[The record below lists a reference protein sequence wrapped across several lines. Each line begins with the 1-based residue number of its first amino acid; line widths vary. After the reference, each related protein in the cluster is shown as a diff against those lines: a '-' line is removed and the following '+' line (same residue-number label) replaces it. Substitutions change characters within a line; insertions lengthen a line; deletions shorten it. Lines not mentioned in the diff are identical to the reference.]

1 MIRDT
6 QTETD
11 GFWSLLLARA
21 CLQLEWRGFNLRK
34 TINIIKKSLNST
46 TESLIPGSAEDDDEE
61 KKTEF
66 MKAYTELHSLILY
79 WQCSHCRHNNEQT
92 HRYQKA
98 DIGWHYSHVW
108 EDLIKTTIWLI
119 PHVIRLH
126 VNTLTAVSLMWL
138 TQTWHHCLSE
148 QRVKKKKKST
158 PLVLNCFMNTDVLMP
173 W

>member
-61 KKTEF
+61 KKQSSWRHT
-66 MKAYTELHSLILY
+66 LNCILSY
-79 WQCSHCRHNNEQT
+79 YIDNVVTADTIET

>member
-61 KKTEF
+61 KKQSSWRHT
-66 MKAYTELHSLILY
+66 LNCILSY
-79 WQCSHCRHNNEQT
+79 YIDNVVT
-92 HRYQKA
+92 A
-98 DIGWHYSHVW
+98 DITMNKPIG
-108 EDLIKTTIWLI
+108 IKKQTSDDITVMYGRIWLK
-119 PHVIRLH
+119 PRYDWYH
-126 VNTLTAVSLMWL
+126 TLLD
-138 TQTWHHCLSE
+138 
-148 QRVKKKKKST
+148 
-158 PLVLNCFMNTDVLMP
+158 FM
-173 W
+173 